1 HGEYPV
7 AEIDFTDGI
16 LPVDVSLRA
25 FTPLVPLDPDA
36 SGIPA
41 AVLRYRVS
49 NPGETPVAVTVVGSL
64 SHTAGRAMPG
74 HDAPWGMRGT
84 QSVRWRDEAGIR
96 GLDFDVDLD
105 HDDPGYGTMSLTT
118 ADSSTTVKPQWVT
131 SYWPD
136 GGRLFW

>member
-1 HGEYPV
+1 
-7 AEIDFTDGI
+7 
-16 LPVDVSLRA
+16 
-25 FTPLVPLDPDA
+25 
-36 SGIPA
+36 
-41 AVLRYRVS
+41 
-49 NPGETPVAVTVVGSL
+49 
-64 SHTAGRAMPG
+64 
-74 HDAPWGMRGT
+74 PWGMRGT

-136 GGRLFW
+136 GGRLFWNDLTADGLLAPEPRLTLEDRPRGLFAERDAAPDAPALTEEQMMAKLPRVRTGSLGIVHTLA